1 MLTEYFTTEIT
12 KDCRDAGGRAPT
24 VGALGGIG
32 AVAEEQIST
41 CAVVCDLCVF
51 MKYQG

>member
-1 MLTEYFTTEIT
+1 MLTEYSTTKIS

-24 VGALGGIG
+24 VGALGDVG

-41 CAVVCDLCVF
+41 RAVVRDLCVF
-51 MKYQG
+51 MEYQG